1 MDEMLADLISE
12 GTREGM
18 ESARACGQVGGRR
31 PKLTTRQAEVARS
44 MYDETGADD
53 RRRYTV
59 AEMAETFGVSRK
71 TVYRHLEPSAD
82 RRQPGKS
89 TRSAAPAGPLA
100 TLPDPPTTAP
110 ASQPHGPVIDVS
122 CSCCG
127 NGPLITR
134 QPPELGDQLAQPA
147 LDWLHARGWQLHPPQ
162 IAASCD
168 ATVAIRCATPIVSTP
183 WRSPPVSQRQNR
195 EHAVWSGAAAGPRAR
210 VPITTAGDPP
220 GCYGQGR
227 RAERRLGAARSCADG
242 VGGRLQI
249 VRFWASVVDAV
260 GPVLC

>member
-44 MYDETGADD
+44 MYDETGADG

-89 TRSAAPAGPLA
+89 TRSAASAGPLA
-100 TLPDPPTTAP
+100 TLPDPAHDRASEPAAWARHRRQLLLLRQRPSDHQAATRTRRPT
-110 ASQPHGPVIDVS
+110 
-122 CSCCG
+122 
-127 NGPLITR
+127 R
-134 QPPELGDQLAQPA
+134 
-147 LDWLHARGWQLHPPQ
+147 
-162 IAASCD
+162 AASAGLAARPRL
-168 ATVAIRCATPIVSTP
+168 AT
-183 WRSPPVSQRQNR
+183 SPPTDSRQ
-195 EHAVWSGAAAGPRAR
+195 
-210 VPITTAGDPP
+210 
-220 GCYGQGR
+220 
-227 RAERRLGAARSCADG
+227 L
-242 VGGRLQI
+242 
-249 VRFWASVVDAV
+249 
-260 GPVLC
+260 